1 MNFGTIIAYSFVQYW
16 TTLVTS
22 SVSYWRYELGSWP
35 NRRLEV
41 GTWFDIECT
50 RQEWANDKL
59 SWYFEEPW
67 CEIYNSRLQRTQAR
81 CNMNG
86 AFGFGVV
93 NGTSV
98 KDYKIL
104 KVYSNKNYFG
114 WHAVRKINR
123 SGDNLIIDLRLK
135 ITESNAYFQNN
146 SSNSSEHS
154 IRLTRLF
161 NSKGETPKVEFKQNL
176 KSSLLR
182 EVTDISFDH
191 INGEWLMSFAV
202 PVDSN
207 SVRVSKHSSSRYS
220 LFDKFIRP
228 AEYVM
233 NTWQT
238 PDEVDPL
245 MVESLLSGPIQ
256 HPCMPD
262 VIAYISSTGIAISEG
277 FTQNILN
284 FSTVLNVGE
293 IDSAV
298 FLGHRVLFVKNQTLF
313 FLEKNGTMNR
323 TGLSRNDVTAVYT
336 PNLCSEVS
344 SQQRTVVSLADNN
357 MTNSIYSIFAS
368 FDGGYTFSMLNTTHL
383 EDAFGYNVTKGML
396 ILDVHIHSVFNR
408 LTLLVNS
415 TMASKANSV
424 LIDYSFTTKNWTKLY
439 EFDQDNVTRF
449 AFPLSTSN
457 NILLWSDD
465 ALFSFEGNKM
475 TAIFDLKRTDIEDTE
490 SKVKD
495 VVSDKN
501 GQFVVQLNSGELFA
515 GMIGVGKLTKISSI
529 DPACSLLYDSI
540 GQLIILRSEEYKNN
554 VSSFI
559 YPLHAE
565 IDSAVDM
572 GACELVSFSTDI
584 VGGWY
589 QIDVGEH
596 INIKAE
602 LISESS
608 NTSIMIAFP
617 PHSNLKASVEE
628 TADSIGK
635 YFKKTRTIDV
645 FVAENSST
653 IQRFGDIYT
662 TIVIYPSNLT
672 PICSRAHHQ
681 TAFFHLGCPSS
692 RHLNLNRF
700 QKCAETV
707 LSAKLKPFVTTENYL
722 DSPAYCTVVLN
733 RNQLDLETYLSQQD
747 SIFRRANEEVVVREL
762 TGRSDFYFALD
773 PNAIVNGH
781 LNYSFIFEGDGEYIF
796 IVSLDSKV
804 SFCHLSA
811 YLIVTRELMPEAQN
825 SLAVTISVCLGIS
838 FSIIYLAVSFLR
850 YRHNTI
856 LEHIKEAEI
865 VKRKQE
871 LRYLSNLYD
880 LKGSEG
886 SGVSSRRKSS
896 VLKEGIRKRNISLSA
911 ISEMSAEI

>member
-1 MNFGTIIAYSFVQYW
+1 
-16 TTLVTS
+16 
-22 SVSYWRYELGSWP
+22 
-35 NRRLEV
+35 
-41 GTWFDIECT
+41 
-50 RQEWANDKL
+50 
-59 SWYFEEPW
+59 
-67 CEIYNSRLQRTQAR
+67 
-81 CNMNG
+81 
-86 AFGFGVV
+86 
-93 NGTSV
+93 
-98 KDYKIL
+98 
-104 KVYSNKNYFG
+104 
-114 WHAVRKINR
+114 
-123 SGDNLIIDLRLK
+123 
-135 ITESNAYFQNN
+135 
-146 SSNSSEHS
+146 
-154 IRLTRLF
+154 
-161 NSKGETPKVEFKQNL
+161 
-176 KSSLLR
+176 
-182 EVTDISFDH
+182 
-191 INGEWLMSFAV
+191 
-202 PVDSN
+202 
-207 SVRVSKHSSSRYS
+207 
-220 LFDKFIRP
+220 
-228 AEYVM
+228 M